1 MDGFSS
7 VSEEKLPSDFV
18 MQRHRPAP
26 MPHAH
31 VHGHVEIILPVGCQ
45 LTYQTQMGPYSAPDN
60 MISVLWGQIPHRVS
74 EITGNGEILI
84 ANLPL
89 SDLLSWSMP
98 EFFLAELFAG
108 SLVVAKSTDE
118 LDVGLFARWH
128 QDYNSNDHNLI
139 TVARMEL
146 QLRLRRQSIVGWK
159 TDGDTTFQQD
169 KSSQQS
175 IRVQKMIRF
184 MAENY
189 RLPLSVSDIA
199 SHAGVSEG
207 HAMGIFQRILNTSI
221 KSYLTKLRL
230 HHARASLANGN
241 DKILSIAL
249 DSGFG
254 SLSRFYEVFVSET
267 GQTPRAFR
275 QSQKP

>member
-1 MDGFSS
+1 MEGFSG
-7 VSEEKLPSDFV
+7 VAEEKLPADFV
-18 MQRHRPAP
+18 MQRHRPLP
-26 MPHAH
+26 MRNAH
-31 VHGHVEIILPVGCQ
+31 VHGHVEILLPVGCS
-45 LTYQTQMGPYSAPDN
+45 LTYQTQMGPCYAPDGI
-60 MISVLWGQIPHRVS
+60 ISVLWGQIPHRVS
-74 EITGNGEILI
+74 DIDGNGEILI

-108 SLVVAKSTDE
+108 TLVVAKNRDS
-118 LDVGLFARWH
+118 LDPGLFERWCN
-128 QDYNSNDHNLI
+128 DYVGSDKNLI
-139 TVARMEL
+139 AVARMEL
-146 QLRLRRQSIVGWK
+146 QLRLRRQSILGWEANSRPK
-159 TDGDTTFQQD
+159 QIIAPST
-169 KSSQQS
+169 QQS

-184 MAENY
+184 MAEHY
-189 RLPLSVSDIA
+189 RTPLTVGDIA

-207 HAMGIFQRILNTSI
+207 HAMGMFQRILNTSI

-230 HHARASLANGN
+230 HHARAALTNGN

-254 SLSRFYEVFVSET
+254 SLSRFYEVFVAET

-275 QSQKP
+275 QSTK

>member
-1 MDGFSS
+1 MDGFSG
-7 VSEEKLPSDFV
+7 VLEEKLPANFV
-18 MQRHRPAP
+18 MQRHRPTP
-26 MPHAH
+26 MRKAH
-31 VHGHVEIILPVGCQ
+31 VHGHVEIILPIGCQ
-45 LTYQTQMGPYSAPDN
+45 LTYQTQIGPCVAPDN

-74 EITGNGEILI
+74 HIDGNGEILI

-98 EFFLAELFAG
+98 EVFLAELFAG
-108 SLVVAKSTDE
+108 SLVVAKTADA
-118 LDVGLFARWH
+118 LDAGLFARWFD
-128 QDYNSNDHNLI
+128 DYTGKDATLVA
-139 TVARMEL
+139 VARMEL
-146 QLRLRRQSIVGWK
+146 QLRLRRQSIRGWK
-159 TDGDTTFQQD
+159 TNTAPHQSQRTAT
-169 KSSQQS
+169 QQS

-189 RLPLSVSDIA
+189 RSPLTVQDIA

-207 HAMGIFQRILNTSI
+207 HAMGMFQRILNTSI

-249 DSGFG
+249 DAGFG

-275 QSQKP
+275 QSQK